1 MLFKNLRLPS
11 RPFLKR
17 MSSTLTSNEVELKR
31 INQLALIT
39 LNRPKQ
45 LNALNV
51 PMVQKMYSYLEEI
64 ERDDSIKA
72 IVVKG
77 AGETAFCAG
86 GDVKTIREQCLNG
99 EQDKAM
105 TFFKDEYKLDYKIAN
120 LNKPYLAMINGVTMG
135 GGVGISV
142 HSQYRIA
149 TEKTLFAMPETA
161 IGLFPD
167 VGGSYFL
174 PRLKD
179 NIGLYLALTG
189 FRLKGEDVKRTGIAT
204 HFIKSE
210 NLKNLEQKLYE
221 SNYLSRET
229 IDKILS
235 DMCEN
240 VSGEYNTTK
249 ISKIFTLNKSIEE
262 IIQDLKA
269 DDSEWAKD
277 QLKTLAKMSPTSL
290 KITVKQLN
298 LGSKLSLKECFELE
312 HQLCLRLTSFNS
324 DFMEGVRCVL
334 VDRGDKPKWNPA
346 TIEQIDEKL
355 INWYFSALSSDSR
368 LILPNYAKL

>member
-1 MLFKNLRLPS
+1 MFFKNLRVKVHPV
-11 RPFLKR
+11 LKR
-17 MSSTLTSNEVELKR
+17 MSSTSISTVVELKK
-31 INQLALIT
+31 INQVALIT

-45 LNALNV
+45 LNALNI
-51 PMVQKMYSYLEEI
+51 PMVQQMYSYLEEI
-64 ERDDSIKA
+64 EGDNSIKA
-72 IVVKG
+72 VIVKG

-105 TFFKDEYKLDYKIAN
+105 NFFREEYKLDYKIAN
-120 LNKPYLAMINGVTMG
+120 LKKPYLAMINGVTMG

-189 FRLKGEDVKRTGIAT
+189 YRLKGEDVKRTGIAT
-204 HFIKSE
+204 HFIKSS
-210 NLKNLEQKLYE
+210 NLQNLEQQLYE
-221 SNYLSRET
+221 SNNLSRET
-229 IDKILS
+229 IDKILF
-235 DMCEN
+235 DICED
-240 VSGEYNTTK
+240 VSGDYNSTE
-249 ISKIFTLNKSIEE
+249 ISKIFALNKSIEK

-269 DDSEWAKD
+269 DGSDWAKD
-277 QLKTLAKMSPTSL
+277 QLKILAKMSPTSL

-298 LGSKLSLKECFELE
+298 LGSRLSLKECFELE
-312 HQLCLRLTSFNS
+312 NQLCLRLTSFKS

-334 VDRGDKPKWNPA
+334 VDRGDKPKWNPP
-346 TIEQIDEKL
+346 TVEQVDDKL
-355 INWYFSALSSDSR
+355 INWFFNALPSDKK
-368 LILPNYAKL
+368 LVLPNNAKL